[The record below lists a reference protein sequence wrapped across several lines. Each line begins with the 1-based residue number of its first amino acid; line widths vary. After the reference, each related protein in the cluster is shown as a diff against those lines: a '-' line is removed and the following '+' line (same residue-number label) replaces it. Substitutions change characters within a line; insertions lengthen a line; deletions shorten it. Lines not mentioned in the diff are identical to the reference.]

1 MEGSALCF
9 DVNKFGLI
17 VSSVPA
23 AHNTYLL
30 PTYISSVAIKGDA
43 NSDIVTF
50 AKAPPGD
57 LHPRRLDVR
66 VNHEHYFF
74 TDLPFQDFKGQ
85 CWIVSEMPV
94 FTVLLM
100 QNFSFIHFKNKNCRH
115 IISCVFPFIFSFFIY
130 IYIYIYIFFFGG
142 GASFPF
148 RHISVLSPLLSLSD
162 LPIPPPF
169 FFSLS
174 LSSLSLH
181 QPNYHSSF
189 FLSFPLLPPS
199 LSVLAWHRC
208 SVSSHFKASIEG
220 SKCCGM
226 TCRNY
231 CDQQRKLRPSGE
243 TRRSRAQ
250 QLHRAGEK
258 RGGCASGGTA
268 WAVACSC
275 SPPSV

>member
-1 MEGSALCF
+1 M
-9 DVNKFGLI
+9 NKFGLI

-23 AHNTYLL
+23 VHNTYLL

-94 FTVLLM
+94 FTVLLT

-115 IISCVFPFIFSFFIY
+115 IISCVFPFIFSLFL
-130 IYIYIYIFFFGG
+130 YIYIFGG
-142 GASFPF
+142 GGEGGGGGLLFLFVIFLFFPHF
-148 RHISVLSPLLSLSD
+148 SLSLTYQY
-162 LPIPPPF
+162 PPPPL

-174 LSSLSLH
+174 FFSLS
-181 QPNYHSSF
+181 
-189 FLSFPLLPPS
+189 PP
-199 LSVLAWHRC
+199 A
-208 SVSSHFKASIEG
+208 
-220 SKCCGM
+220 
-226 TCRNY
+226 
-231 CDQQRKLRPSGE
+231 
-243 TRRSRAQ
+243 
-250 QLHRAGEK
+250 
-258 RGGCASGGTA
+258 
-268 WAVACSC
+268 
-275 SPPSV
+275 